1 MILLG
6 IFLTVVFLF
15 SLVSKR
21 AQKTILTAPIVFT
34 LAGMFAYLVMPES
47 SQTTVDNKS
56 VLVIG
61 EITLALVLFT
71 DATRINLRQVMHE
84 RQLPIRLL
92 GIGMPLTIL
101 LGGLIALVLFSDF
114 SIWEAAILATILAP
128 TDASLGAAIQ
138 HSKRVPTIIRRAL
151 SIEGGLNDGL
161 SIPLLM
167 LFIGLASVESPGED
181 RSWIVFT
188 AQQIGFGLLVGLGI
202 GWFGGWLA
210 ATAEK
215 KDWMT
220 KAAQQLALI
229 AIAIL
234 SWWVAEKV
242 GGGNG
247 FIAAFIAGALVRE
260 GYQEA
265 HERMTEFSE
274 AWGDLLIYF
283 VFFFFGMLAMPEIGV
298 IIAPI
303 WIYAVL
309 SLTLVRML
317 PVGLAMIGS
326 KLHTSSILFLGW
338 FGPRGL
344 ASIILGLIFLEE
356 KTNLIVEPI
365 IINAIIAT
373 VLLSV
378 FAHGISSAPAI
389 NLYARRTAV
398 MGSNSLE
405 KQAIVEST
413 SRGEELYGDDSE

>member
-21 AQKTILTAPIVFT
+21 AQKSILTAPMVFT
-34 LAGMFAYLVMPES
+34 LAGMFAYLVLPET
-47 SQTTVDNKS
+47 SQATVNHKT

-61 EITLALVLFT
+61 EITLALVLFS
-71 DATRINLRQVMHE
+71 DATKISVRRVMRE
-84 RQLPIRLL
+84 YQLPSRLL
-92 GIGMPLTIL
+92 GIGMPLTII
-101 LGGLIALVLFSDF
+101 LGGLLALLLFSDF

-128 TDASLGAAIQ
+128 TDASLGAAIM
-138 HSKRVPTIIRRAL
+138 HSKRVPAIIRQTL
-151 SIEGGLNDGL
+151 NLESGLNDGL

-167 LFIGLASVESPGED
+167 LFIGLANVESPGED

-242 GGGNG
+242 VGGNG

-283 VFFFFGMLAMPEIGV
+283 VFFLFGLISMPHLQKLNGPV
-298 IIAPI
+298 
-303 WIYAVL
+303 WVYALL

-344 ASIILGLIFLEE
+344 ASIILGLIFVEQ
-356 KTNLIVEPI
+356 KTNLSVEPVI
-365 IINAIIAT
+365 VLAIIAT

-389 NLYARRTAV
+389 NLYARQTATLE
-398 MGSNSLE
+398 SDSLE
-405 KQAIVEST
+405 KQKIVEMT
-413 SRGEELYGDDSE
+413 SSDKRM

>member
-1 MILLG
+1 LILLG

-21 AQKTILTAPIVFT
+21 AQKSILTSPMVFT
-34 LAGMFAYLVMPES
+34 LAGMFAYLVLPET
-47 SQTTVDNKS
+47 SQATVNHKT

-61 EITLALVLFT
+61 EITLALVLFS
-71 DATRINLRQVMHE
+71 DATKINVRRVMRE
-84 RQLPIRLL
+84 YQLPSRLL
-92 GIGMPLTIL
+92 GIGMPLTII
-101 LGGLIALVLFSDF
+101 LGGLLALLLFSDF

-128 TDASLGAAIQ
+128 TDASLGAAIM
-138 HSKRVPTIIRRAL
+138 HSKRVPAIIRQTL
-151 SIEGGLNDGL
+151 NLESGLNDGL

-242 GGGNG
+242 VGGNG

-283 VFFFFGMLAMPEIGV
+283 VFFLFGLISMPHLQKLNGPV
-298 IIAPI
+298 
-303 WIYAVL
+303 WVYALL

-326 KLHTSSILFLGW
+326 KLHLSSILFLGW

-344 ASIILGLIFLEE
+344 ASIILGLIFVEQ
-356 KTNLIVEPI
+356 KTNLSVEPVI
-365 IINAIIAT
+365 VLAIIAT

-389 NLYARRTAV
+389 NLYARQTATLES
-398 MGSNSLE
+398 GSLE
-405 KQAIVEST
+405 KQKIVEMT
-413 SRGEELYGDDSE
+413 SSDKRM

>member
-21 AQKTILTAPIVFT
+21 AQKSILTAPMVFT
-34 LAGMFAYLVMPES
+34 LAGMFAYLVLPET
-47 SQTTVDNKS
+47 SQATVNHKT

-61 EITLALVLFT
+61 EITLALVLFS
-71 DATRINLRQVMHE
+71 DATKINVRRVMRE
-84 RQLPIRLL
+84 YQLPSRLL
-92 GIGMPLTIL
+92 GIGMPLTII
-101 LGGLIALVLFSDF
+101 LGGLLALLLFSDF

-128 TDASLGAAIQ
+128 TDASLGAAIM
-138 HSKRVPTIIRRAL
+138 HSKRVPAIIRQTL
-151 SIEGGLNDGL
+151 NLESGLNDGL

-242 GGGNG
+242 VGGNG

-283 VFFFFGMLAMPEIGV
+283 VFFLFGLISMPHLQKLNGPV
-298 IIAPI
+298 
-303 WIYAVL
+303 WVYALL

-344 ASIILGLIFLEE
+344 ASIILGLIFVDQ
-356 KTNLIVEPI
+356 KTNLSVEPVI
-365 IINAIIAT
+365 VLAIIAT

-389 NLYARRTAV
+389 NLYARQTATLES
-398 MGSNSLE
+398 GSLE
-405 KQAIVEST
+405 KQKIVEMT
-413 SRGEELYGDDSE
+413 SSDKRM

>member
-15 SLVSKR
+15 SLISRR

-34 LAGMFAYLVMPES
+34 LAGMFAYLVVPETS
-47 SQTTVDNKS
+47 RSTINHKT

-61 EITLALVLFT
+61 EITLALVLFS
-71 DATRINLRQVMHE
+71 DATKINIRQVMRE
-84 RQLPIRLL
+84 YQLPSRLL

-101 LGGLIALVLFSDF
+101 LGGVAALLLFSDF

-128 TDASLGAAIQ
+128 TDASLGAAIM
-138 HSKRVPTIIRRAL
+138 HSKRVPAIIRRAL
-151 SIEGGLNDGL
+151 NLESGLNDGL

-167 LFIGLASVESPGED
+167 LFIGLASVGSPTED

-188 AQQIGFGLLVGLGI
+188 AQQIGFGLLVGLGV
-202 GWFGGWLA
+202 GWLGGWLA
-210 ATAEK
+210 ANAEK
-215 KDWMT
+215 KGWMT
-220 KAAQQLALI
+220 KSAQQLALI
-229 AIAIL
+229 TIAIL

-242 GGGNG
+242 VGGNG
-247 FIAAFIAGALVRE
+247 FIAAFIAGVLVRE
-260 GYQEA
+260 GYQDA

-283 VFFFFGMLAMPEIGV
+283 VFFFFGILAMPNLEK
-298 IIAPI
+298 IIAPM
-303 WIYAVL
+303 WIYAAL

-356 KTNLIVEPI
+356 KTNLSVEPTI
-365 IINAIIAT
+365 IMAIIAT

-378 FAHGISSAPAI
+378 FAHGISTAPAI
-389 NLYARRTAV
+389 NQYAQRTDD
-398 MGSNSLE
+398 MGSDSLE
-405 KQAIVEST
+405 KQTIVELASYKG
-413 SRGEELYGDDSE
+413 RI